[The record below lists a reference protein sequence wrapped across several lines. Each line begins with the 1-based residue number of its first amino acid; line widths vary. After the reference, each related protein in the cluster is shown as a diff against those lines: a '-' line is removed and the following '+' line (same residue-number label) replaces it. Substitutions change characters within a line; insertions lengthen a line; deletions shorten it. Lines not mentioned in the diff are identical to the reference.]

1 MNPAAPFIP
10 NQRLWLP
17 VFILLFLWQPH
28 GVAYGN
34 QPIQEEAKNG
44 RLTVFLDCPGWC
56 DTNFI
61 QQQIPLVNYVRDKE
75 LAQVHVIIT
84 RHGGGRTGTTYML
97 SILGSRQFSGMIN
110 ELSYWAPSTNTADQN
125 RRGYTNQ
132 LKIGLAPYIAGSSM
146 AEYVRVEFT
155 YDPRDQQRVVSQVK
169 DPWNNW
175 VFEVYGGGNFSK
187 EEKSSSFNLRY
198 GFHIEKQTHDIK
210 VRIRPFFNNNQRIF
224 ITEDQTIRRNSHRH
238 GFDGYLIHSIS
249 DHWSAGLFSS
259 MLSSTF
265 HNFAFNTELKPA
277 IEYSLFPY
285 SEATMRS
292 ISFAY
297 RIGGGWFNYMERTI
311 FQKDDEFLFGHSI
324 EAAARFQQTWGTVRA
339 GISGSHFFHDFSANR
354 ASMFGILN
362 LRVFQGFAISLS
374 SNLELI
380 NDLVSIPM
388 GDLSLEDILLQQRRQ
403 STSYQLSGSIG
414 LSYTFGSA
422 TTGVY
427 NPRF

>member
-1 MNPAAPFIP
+1 MNSLATFKQFAGLFF
-10 NQRLWLP
+10 P
-17 VFILLFLWQPH
+17 VFILLFLWHPQI
-28 GVAYGN
+28 GVSDSHPS
-34 QPIQEEAKNG
+34 QKDAKNG
-44 RLTVFLDCPGWC
+44 RLTVFLDCPRWC
-56 DTNFI
+56 DVNFI

-84 RHGGGRTGTTYML
+84 RHGGGSTGTSYMVSL
-97 SILGSRQFSGMIN
+97 LGSRQFSGMIN
-110 ELSYWAPSTNTADQN
+110 ELTYWAPSTNTADQN

-132 LKIGLAPYIAGSSM
+132 LKVGLAPYIAGSSM
-146 AEYVRVEFT
+146 AEYVRVDFT
-155 YDPRDQQRVVSQVK
+155 YDPENQVVETRQVE
-169 DPWNNW
+169 DPWKNW

-187 EEKSSSFNLRY
+187 EEKTSSFNLRY
-198 GFHIEKQTHDIK
+198 GFSIEKVTHDIK
-210 VRIRPFFNNNQRIF
+210 MRFRPYFNNTQRTF
-224 ITEDQTIRRNSHRH
+224 LTDDGTIKRDSHRH
-238 GFDGYLIHSIS
+238 GFEGYLVHSITN
-249 DHWSAGLFSS
+249 HWSAGLFSS

-265 HNFAFNTELKPA
+265 HNFAFNAELKPA

-311 FQKDDEFLFGHSI
+311 FEKDEEFLFGHSV
-324 EAAARFQQTWGTVRA
+324 EAAARFQQTWGTIRA
-339 GISGSHFFHDFSANR
+339 GISGSHYFHDFTANR
-354 ASMFGILN
+354 ASLFGNLS
-362 LRVFQGFAISLS
+362 LRVFQGFSISLS
-374 SNLELI
+374 TNLDLI
-380 NDLVSIPM
+380 NDLVSIPL

-422 TTGVY
+422 STGVY